1 MSSYLLTLH
10 LQYVHTCRQ
19 DLNVLAPNKNLFGC
33 FQTLAQ
39 WGVAS
44 ALVALSKNDSK
55 NIKELIARVLNAIC
69 KFPELRGIVVQQGG
83 SKSLL
88 PLALEG
94 TNKGKRHAA
103 QALARIGISQDPAIA
118 FPGQRVSYR

>member
-1 MSSYLLTLH
+1 M
-10 LQYVHTCRQ
+10 
-19 DLNVLAPNKNLFGC
+19 

-69 KFPELRGIVVQQGG
+69 KFSELRGIVVQQVLYLFF
-83 SKSLL
+83 SSSILVKQQIPRLVWALIFLYLICTDLWDDFQRLFNNSLTGLSLTLQHL
-88 PLALEG
+88 PL
-94 TNKGKRHAA
+94 
-103 QALARIGISQDPAIA
+103 
-118 FPGQRVSYR
+118 

>member
-1 MSSYLLTLH
+1 M
-10 LQYVHTCRQ
+10 
-19 DLNVLAPNKNLFGC
+19 

-69 KFPELRGIVVQQGG
+69 KFAELRGIVVQQVLNLFFSSSILMKQQIPGVVWTFSFTFIYLICADSWDDFQRLFNNFLTG
-83 SKSLL
+83 LSFFFFLSFFFA
-88 PLALEG
+88 PHLATFIFIYFQL
-94 TNKGKRHAA
+94 
-103 QALARIGISQDPAIA
+103 
-118 FPGQRVSYR
+118 

>member
-1 MSSYLLTLH
+1 M
-10 LQYVHTCRQ
+10 
-19 DLNVLAPNKNLFGC
+19 

-69 KFPELRGIVVQQGG
+69 KFSELRGIVVQQVLYLFFSSSILMKQQIPGVVW
-83 SKSLL
+83 
-88 PLALEG
+88 
-94 TNKGKRHAA
+94 
-103 QALARIGISQDPAIA
+103 A
-118 FPGQRVSYR
+118 FEFYIFDLYRFVG